1 MLLAGKP
8 LVLLFFP
15 ADYVGAVPV
24 LFHFSIFFIF
34 MMLNGYQL
42 AYINAHGHFTQSL
55 LIRLA
60 GIVALVAAYYLVAE
74 FTANV
79 VAIIVALGLGYMVM
93 FILSTLAERQI
104 LRSLPL
110 VLATR

>member
-1 MLLAGKP
+1 
-8 LVLLFFP
+8 
-15 ADYVGAVPV
+15 
-24 LFHFSIFFIF
+24 
-34 MMLNGYQL
+34 NGYQL
-42 AYINAHGHFTQSL
+42 AYIKAHGHFTRSL

>member
-1 MLLAGKP
+1 QQLGKADINALAFHGDLSQSAREK
-8 LVLLFFP
+8 VLLEF
-15 ADYVGAVPV
+15 
-24 LFHFSIFFIF
+24 
-34 MMLNGYQL
+34 
-42 AYINAHGHFTQSL
+42 
-55 LIRLA
+55 RA
-60 GIVALVAAYYLVAE
+60 GTLQALVAAYYLVAE